1 MDVEKIDS
9 QTAVIHLPVTVDSED
24 APRLKQLLQTLY
36 GEGVKFINM
45 DFSVT
50 ELMRSPC
57 HGLLVMYQ
65 KKLKE
70 RGGELK
76 LVNVKNNHVK
86 HVFDLMDLRRVISI
100 EEIDG

>member
-1 MDVEKIDS
+1 MEKIES
-9 QTAVIHLPVTVDSED
+9 QTAVLHLPETVDSDD

-36 GEGVKFINM
+36 EEGVQFINM

-50 ELMRSPC
+50 ELIRNPC

-76 LVNVKNNHVK
+76 LVNVKDNHVK
-86 HVFDLMDLRRVISI
+86 HVFDVINLRRVITI

>member
-1 MDVEKIDS
+1 MNVEKIEN
-9 QTAVIHLPVTVDSED
+9 QTAVIHLPVTVDSDD

-36 GEGVKFINM
+36 EEGVQFINM

-50 ELMRSPC
+50 ELMRNPC
-57 HGLLVMYQ
+57 HGLLVLYQ

-70 RGGELK
+70 QGGELK
-76 LVNVKNNHVK
+76 LVNVKDNHVK
-86 HVFDLMDLRRVISI
+86 HVFDLMDLRRVITI